1 MTGTKGH
8 FEQGRWVKEPEPV
21 PHSPEIRIDARISTA
36 TTAVI
41 AAMDDVANVSRDLVT
56 SEEGKRYI
64 EKTLK
69 DTTVQIQ
76 RSFEEILTITKSE
89 IDNKIKSLK

>member
-1 MTGTKGH
+1 MPGTNGH
-8 FEQGRWVKEPEPV
+8 FEQGRWVEEPV
-21 PHSPEIRIDARISTA
+21 LTSPIAETPIDARISTA

-41 AAMDDVANVSRDLVT
+41 AAMDDVANVTRELVA

-69 DTTVQIQ
+69 DTTVQVQ
-76 RSFEEILTITKSE
+76 RSFEEILTRTKSE
-89 IDNKIKSLK
+89 IESKIKTLK